1 MNSAADLQ
9 KKLQQ
14 TADELVESGA
24 ERGIQTAVYRHGEL
38 VADVAAG
45 TADPATGRE
54 VRPDTPFYNFSI
66 GKGATATLAHVCA
79 EKGFFGAGGYDT
91 PVADLWPEFA
101 AHGKERVTVRHALS
115 HSAGVPG
122 IPTGTTH
129 AELCDWDTMCAAL
142 ADAEPWWEAGS
153 AVGYHAFTFGFL
165 VGEIVRRATGRALSD
180 VLRTELTGPLGIA
193 DELYLGMPEAEHH
206 RLARLEEPP
215 ARAESFDLNALPDDL
230 PMFKAAPKH
239 LFPSA
244 EFGNRT
250 DVLAADIPAGA
261 KTSARAM
268 ARVYAAVLGE
278 VDGVRLLSD
287 DRTREATA
295 LAASGTDQ
303 LMGNESSW
311 ALGYALGL
319 PDNSAEPDLD
329 VFGMAG
335 AGGSW
340 AGADTATGTA
350 WAITKNAL
358 GDLSTVARMTEIV
371 RNHA

>member
-1 MNSAADLQ
+1 MSTADLHQ
-9 KKLQQ
+9 QLQH

-24 ERGIQTAVYRHGEL
+24 ERGLQIAVYRHGEP

-45 TADPATGRE
+45 IADPATGRE
-54 VRPDTPFYNFSI
+54 VRHDTPFYNFSI

-79 EKGFFGAGGYDT
+79 ERGLLSYDT
-91 PVADLWPEFA
+91 PVVDLWPEFA

-122 IPTGTTH
+122 IPSATTH
-129 AELCDWDTMCAAL
+129 AELCDWDAMCAAL
-142 ADAEPWWEAGS
+142 ADAEPWWEPGT

-165 VGEIVRRATGRALSD
+165 VGEIVRRAAGRELPD

-193 DELYLGMPEAEHH
+193 DELYLGMPESEHG
-206 RLARLEEPP
+206 RLARLEDAP
-215 ARAESFDLNALPDDL
+215 ARAETFDVNALPDDL

-244 EFGNRT
+244 AFGNRA
-250 DVLAADIPAGA
+250 DVLAADLPAGA
-261 KTSARAM
+261 KTSARAI

-278 VDGVRLLSD
+278 VDGVRLLSPE
-287 DRTREATA
+287 RTREATA
-295 LAASGTDQ
+295 PAASGTDQ

-319 PDNSAEPDLD
+319 PDQSSEPDPH

-340 AGADTATGTA
+340 AGADRASGTA
-350 WAITKNAL
+350 WAVTKNVL
-358 GDLSTVARMTEIV
+358 GDLSTVARVTEIV
-371 RNHA
+371 RGHR

>member
-1 MNSAADLQ
+1 MSAADVQKQLQ
-9 KKLQQ
+9 R
-14 TADELVESGA
+14 TAEELVESGA
-24 ERGIQTAVYRHGEL
+24 ERSLQIAVYRHGEP

-45 TADPATGRE
+45 IADPATGRE
-54 VRPDTPFYNFSI
+54 VQRDTPFYNFSI

-79 EKGFFGAGGYDT
+79 EKGLFSYDT
-91 PVADLWPEFA
+91 PVAELWPEFA

-122 IPTGTTH
+122 IPPGTTH
-129 AELCDWDTMCAAL
+129 AELCDWDAMCAAL
-142 ADAEPWWEAGS
+142 ADAEPWWEAGT

-165 VGEIVRRATGRALSD
+165 VGEIVRRATGRELAE

-193 DELYLGMPEAEHH
+193 DELYLAMPASEHG
-206 RLARLEEPP
+206 RLAVLEESPS
-215 ARAESFDLNALPDDL
+215 RAASFDLNALPDDL
-230 PMFKAAPKH
+230 PMFKAAPKQ

-244 EFGNRT
+244 AFGNRT
-250 DVLAADIPAGA
+250 DVLAAAVPAGA

-268 ARVYAAVLGE
+268 ARVYASVLGE
-278 VDGVRLLSD
+278 VDGVRLLSQ

-295 LAASGTDQ
+295 PAASGTDQ
-303 LMGNESSW
+303 VMGNASSW

-319 PDNSAEPDLD
+319 PDNSPEPDLQ

-340 AGADTATGTA
+340 AGADTASGTT

-358 GDLSTVARMTEIV
+358 GDLSTVARVTELV
-371 RNHA
+371 RHHV

>member
-1 MNSAADLQ
+1 MSTADLQ
-9 KKLQQ
+9 KQLQH

-24 ERGIQTAVYRHGEL
+24 ERGLQIAVYRHGEL

-45 TADPATGRE
+45 VADPATGRE

-79 EKGFFGAGGYDT
+79 EKGLFSYDT
-91 PVADLWPEFA
+91 PVAELWPEFA

-122 IPTGTTH
+122 IPSATTH

-142 ADAEPWWEAGS
+142 ADAEPWWEAGT

-165 VGEIVRRATGRALSD
+165 VGEIVRRATGRELSE

-193 DELYLGMPEAEHH
+193 DELYLGMPEAEHG
-206 RLARLEEPP
+206 RLARLEESP
-215 ARAESFDLNALPDDL
+215 ARAASFDLDAIPDDL

-239 LFPSA
+239 LFPGA

-250 DVLAADIPAGA
+250 DILAADIPAGA
-261 KTSARAM
+261 KTSARAI

-278 VDGVRLLSD
+278 VDGVRLLSQ

-295 LAASGTDQ
+295 PAASGTDR

-319 PDNSAEPDLD
+319 PDGTATPTVL
-329 VFGMAG
+329 GMG
-335 AGGSW
+335 GVGGSW
-340 AGADTATGTA
+340 AGADTATGTT
-350 WAITKNAL
+350 WAVTKNAL
-358 GDLSTVARMTEIV
+358 GDLSTVARVTEAV
-371 RNHA
+371 RNSA